1 MFQLQRTYLSHFA
14 KSSSAEGFTLIELL
28 VTVLIIGILSAI
40 ALPSML
46 NQANRA
52 REAEAKNYVG
62 AVTRAQQAYRLQ
74 YPVFAAQMSDLEI
87 SVPTQS
93 NSYTYAFEPNS
104 APSSALAKYKASPTQ
119 AGLRAFTGCTQVVSG
134 VGALTDTKIL
144 EIEPVGNT
152 IATPPTTCP

>member
-1 MFQLQRTYLSHFA
+1 MFQLQRAYFVTK
-14 KSSSAEGFTLIELL
+14 KSSSVQGFTLIELL

-74 YPVFAAQMSDLEI
+74 HPMFADAMSKLEI
-87 SVPTQS
+87 AVPTQS
-93 NSYTYAFEPNS
+93 NSYTYDFASVGTAS
-104 APSSALAKYKASPTQ
+104 AQYQASPTQ
-119 AGLRAFTGCTQVVSG
+119 SGLRAFTGCTLVVG
-134 VGALTDTKIL
+134 GALTDTKIK
-144 EIEPVGNT
+144 ETQPVGDT
-152 IATPPTTCP
+152 VATPPTTCP

>member
-1 MFQLQRTYLSHFA
+1 MSQFQRAYLSYIA
-14 KSSSAEGFTLIELL
+14 RSTSAQGFTLIELL

-74 YPVFAAQMSDLEI
+74 NPTFAPTMNDLQI
-87 SVPTQS
+87 KVPDQS
-93 NSYTYAFEPNS
+93 NSYNYAFDS
-104 APSSALAKYKASPTQ
+104 VGVALAQYKASPTQ
-119 AGLRAFTGCTQVVSG
+119 AGLRAFTGCTIVVS
-134 VGALTDTKIL
+134 GALTDTKIL
-144 EIEPVGNT
+144 ETQPVGET
-152 IATPPTTCP
+152 IADPPTTCP

>member
-1 MFQLQRTYLSHFA
+1 MFQFQRTYLSYIA

-74 YPVFAAQMSDLEI
+74 YPTFAATMSDLQI

-93 NSYTYAFEPNS
+93 NSYTYDFNPPI
-104 APSSALAKYKASPTQ
+104 PSSTIAQYRAFPTQ
-119 AGLRAFTGCTQVVSG
+119 ADLRAFTGCTQVLSNSG
-134 VGALTDTKIL
+134 GLTDTKIL
-144 EIEPVGNT
+144 ETQPSGNT
-152 IATPPTTCP
+152 LASPPTTCP

>member
-1 MFQLQRTYLSHFA
+1 MFQFQRMYLSYIA
-14 KSSSAEGFTLIELL
+14 KSSSQQGFTLIELL

-74 YPVFAAQMSDLEI
+74 YPTFAAQMSDLEI
-87 SVPTQS
+87 TVPAQS
-93 NSYTYAFEPNS
+93 NFYIYEFEPLV
-104 APSSALAKYKASPTQ
+104 PSSTLAKYKASPTQ
-119 AGLRAFTGCTQVVSG
+119 ASLRAFTGCTLVVGG
-134 VGALTDTKIL
+134 VGVLTDTKIL
-144 EIEPVGNT
+144 ETQPSGNT

>member
-1 MFQLQRTYLSHFA
+1 MFQLQRTYLSQIA
-14 KSSSAEGFTLIELL
+14 KSSSSQGFTLIELL

-93 NSYTYAFEPNS
+93 NSYTYAFDS
-104 APSSALAKYKASPTQ
+104 VGVALAQYKAFPTQ
-119 AGLRAFTGCTQVVSG
+119 AGLRAFTGCTQVASIG
-134 VGALTDTKIL
+134 TDTKIL
-144 EIEPVGNT
+144 ETQPSGVT
-152 IATPPTTCP
+152 LATPPTTCP